1 MTADSTAL
9 SSAASGETADAA
21 AGLAHKVE
29 AIARAPIFS
38 RLEPDDRTMLADF
51 VEELDAAE
59 GEMLFRA
66 GEEGERMYI
75 VCEGAVELA
84 TTDKL
89 GQKIVLHDAGPGE
102 LFGELSLLDQGPRTA
117 NAVAMAPTHLL
128 VLDRGALLRF
138 VRARP
143 EAALDMMAVMA
154 ARLRAT
160 DQRLRQAAVRNP
172 NEVMASRATLIQRAT
187 DAIADFSGSFA
198 FLVLHGL
205 LFAVWIGWNVVPGL
219 APFDPFPFGLL
230 TMCVSLEAI
239 FLSVIVLLS
248 QSRQAAKDR
257 IRTDIEYDVNLKAEL
272 EVSNLHDKID
282 NLHAELLKRLSRL
295 EQRPHDP
302 R

>member
-1 MTADSTAL
+1 MAADSITAISPL
-9 SSAASGETADAA
+9 TDESADAA
-21 AGLAHKVE
+21 ANLAHKVE
-29 AIARAPIFS
+29 AIGRVPIFS

-51 VEELDAAE
+51 VEEIDAVS
-59 GEMLFRA
+59 GDMLFRV
-66 GEEGERMYI
+66 GDEGDRMYI

-117 NAVAMAPTHLL
+117 NAVATAPTHLL
-128 VLDRGALLRF
+128 ALDRGALLRF

-160 DQRLRQAAVRNP
+160 DQRLRQAAVRNA
-172 NEVMASRATLIQRAT
+172 NDVMASHATLIQRAT
-187 DAIADFSGSFA
+187 DAIAEFSGSFA

-205 LFAVWIGWNVVPGL
+205 LFAVWIGWNVIPGL
-219 APFDPFPFGLL
+219 TPFDPFPFGLL

-248 QSRQAAKDR
+248 QSRQASKDR

-272 EVSNLHDKID
+272 EVSQLHDKID
-282 NLHAELLKRLSRL
+282 NLQGELLKRLTRIERDL
-295 EQRPHDP
+295 ETR
-302 R
+302 

>member
-1 MTADSTAL
+1 MTAESSTIPSPPSDETSDA
-9 SSAASGETADAA
+9 TAD
-21 AGLAHKVE
+21 LVHKVE
-29 AIARAPIFS
+29 AIGRVPIFS
-38 RLEPDDRTMLADF
+38 RLDPDDRTMLADF
-51 VEELDAAE
+51 VEEQDAAE
-59 GEMLFRA
+59 GDMLFRT
-66 GEEGERMYI
+66 GETGERMYI

-117 NAVAMAPTHLL
+117 NAIATAATHLL

-154 ARLRAT
+154 GRLRAT
-160 DQRLRQAAVRNP
+160 DQRLRQAAVRNA
-172 NEVMASRATLIQRAT
+172 NDVMASHATLIQRAT
-187 DAIADFSGSFA
+187 DAIAEFSGSFA
-198 FLVLHGL
+198 FLVLHGV
-205 LFAVWIGWNVVPGL
+205 LFAAWIGWNVIPGL
-219 APFDPFPFGLL
+219 EAFDPFPFGLL

-248 QSRQAAKDR
+248 QSRQASKDR

-272 EVSNLHDKID
+272 EVSHLHDKID
-282 NLHAELLKRLSRL
+282 NLQVELLKRLNRIERDL
-295 EQRPHDP
+295 DR
-302 R
+302 